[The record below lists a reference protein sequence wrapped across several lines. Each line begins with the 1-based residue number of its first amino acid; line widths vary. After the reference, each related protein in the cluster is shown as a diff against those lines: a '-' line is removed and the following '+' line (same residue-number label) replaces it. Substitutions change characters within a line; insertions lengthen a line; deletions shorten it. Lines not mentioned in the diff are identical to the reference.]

1 MKTNG
6 AVVMGQTKLDW
17 GAKRIRAMSLSAI
30 ALLWSILAAAS
41 PERAVAADW
50 PLRGTVDPG
59 FVRWDGWQFGVLAG
73 YGNMNVD
80 FGNSTSPLVA
90 FILRNSTL
98 EAEGAPSTWTTLPK
112 KSTNG
117 PVFGAFLAYNWQWDE
132 LVIGA
137 DLYYKRPSILQSS
150 TVDALSRTFDTSD
163 SIEHDITI
171 SAQSSFKLVDY
182 AALRARAGYAFGPFL
197 PYAAVGIAVGRFNYH
212 TTVSV
217 IDAQTQ
223 LQPAPPVFLG
233 TFAQTASAGQNNAF
247 VAGASGAIGVDWALT
262 PTVFLRAEWEYVA
275 FAPLNQ
281 TRSNIQ
287 VGQLGVG
294 VRF

>member
-1 MKTNG
+1 
-6 AVVMGQTKLDW
+6 
-17 GAKRIRAMSLSAI
+17 MSLGA
-30 ALLWSILAAAS
+30 AAVLWSILAAAS
-41 PERAVAADW
+41 PERAGAADW

-80 FGNSTSPLVA
+80 FANSTSPLVA

-112 KSTNG
+112 KSSNG
-117 PVFGAFLAYNWQWDE
+117 PVFGAFLAYNWQWNE

-150 TVDALSRTFDTSD
+150 TADAISRTFDTSD
-163 SIEHDITI
+163 NIQHDVTI
-171 SAQSSFKLVDY
+171 AAQSSFKLVDY

-217 IDAQTQ
+217 IDSMTQ

-233 TFAQTASAGQNNAF
+233 TFTQTATAGQNNAF
-247 VAGASGAIGVDWALT
+247 EAGFAAALGVDWALT
-262 PTVFLRAEWEYVA
+262 PSVFLRGEWEYVA

-281 TRSNIQ
+281 TRSNVQ